1 MESRLR
7 SQKLIGTASLFFI
20 LGMIL
25 LFIYLAHQII
35 FPFVMAF
42 LIAIVL
48 RPVVVFLN
56 KKLRF
61 PNVIA
66 VLLAVTLSVVV
77 VLGTLFFIS
86 WQITSFMDDLPQIR
100 DNLNH
105 HLHHMQNWLYQTFHI
120 SYRDQKDYI
129 AQIRENN
136 MSGGQIIS
144 EDLLNS
150 FTGKM
155 FNTVLI
161 FVYAFLMLLYRKL
174 FFNFFL
180 RLVPREQHRTLQE
193 IMFEIKVVIRG
204 YIVGLLTELVIV
216 AVATSVGL
224 WLIGVEYFIFLGFMT
239 AILNMIPYIGIIL
252 ATLISVFIGLISS
265 TELTPVIWLVVFNIV
280 VHILD
285 ANILSPRIVASK
297 VSINALAS
305 ISGVV
310 IGGALAGVSGMFLA
324 IPVLAILKVIFD
336 RVDGLKPWG
345 YLLGNDM
352 PKTVNWLMMEGPQI
366 RDEEVSDESNIVGVE
381 EKKEKD

>member
-1 MESRLR
+1 MESRIK
-7 SQKLIGTASLFFI
+7 SEKLTGLASLFFI
-20 LGMIL
+20 VGMVF

-35 FPFVMAF
+35 FPFIMAF
-42 LIAIVL
+42 FIAIVL
-48 RPVVVFLN
+48 RPVVVFFN

-61 PNVIA
+61 PSVIA
-66 VLLAVTLSVVV
+66 VLLSVTLSVIVV
-77 VLGTLFFIS
+77 AGVLFFLS
-86 WQITSFMDDLPQIR
+86 WQLTTFMDDLPQIR
-100 DNLNH
+100 EHLNH
-105 HLHHMQNWLYQTFHI
+105 HFQHAQSWLYQTFHI
-120 SYRDQKDYI
+120 SYRDQKDYMT
-129 AQIRENN
+129 QIREGN
-136 MSGGQIIS
+136 MAGGQIIS
-144 EDLLNS
+144 GTVLNS

-174 FFNFFL
+174 LFNFFL
-180 RLVPREQHRTLQE
+180 KLVPMSQHRTLQE

-204 YIVGLLTELVIV
+204 YIVGLLTELCIV
-216 AVATSVGL
+216 AVVTSVGL
-224 WLIGVEYFIFLGFMT
+224 WFIGVEYFVFLGIMT

-252 ATLISVFIGLISS
+252 ATIISVFIGLISS
-265 TELTPVIWLVVFNIV
+265 TNLTPVIWLVIFNSV

-310 IGGALAGVSGMFLA
+310 IGGTLAGVSGMFLA

-345 YLLGNDM
+345 YLLGDDM
-352 PKTVNWLMMEGPQI
+352 PKTVNWLMIDGPDISDAQ
-366 RDEEVSDESNIVGVE
+366 VSDEVTTESTD
-381 EKKEKD
+381 EKKKKD